1 MRQTSCRL
9 WLTLV
14 SEQEAMLSLH
24 VTLQQGKLMV
34 QHQDK
39 KVWGHLVTKLV
50 SMQASRKVQSTVSW
64 KQACKQKSK

>member
-1 MRQTSCRL
+1 
-9 WLTLV
+9 
-14 SEQEAMLSLH
+14 MLSLH

-50 SMQASRKVQSTVSW
+50 SMQASRKVQRTVSW